1 MQEYQPVRVQCEGD
15 MTVLMFPRIYS
26 LVNNVTVKNSYL
38 LSASEEGRE
47 KLSCQTFFALMEKK
61 LLKYSQ
67 YRTSR
72 FFLGSLLMKIF
83 AF

>member
-1 MQEYQPVRVQCEGD
+1 
-15 MTVLMFPRIYS
+15 MFPRIYS

-38 LSASEEGRE
+38 RSASEEGRE
-47 KLSCQTFFALMEKK
+47 KLSCLSNFLCLNEIK

-83 AF
+83 AFFKYIS